1 MADIDRRQVGER
13 KVILRHALQRQG
25 IGLRDEE
32 GIVAVGVLRL
42 GIRQLHGHA
51 RRHLE
56 RRIGDGPRPDHAAV
70 LLLLDVVVVIG
81 RMHRIAL
88 ARMAEGD
95 RQVVVLRP

>member
-1 MADIDRRQVGER
+1 MADIHRREVRHRE
-13 KVILRHALQRQG
+13 IALREPLQRDAV
-25 IGLRDEE
+25 GLRDKE
-32 GIVAVGVLRL
+32 GVVAVEVLGLGVGQPHR
-42 GIRQLHGHA
+42 HA

-56 RRIGDGPRPDHAAV
+56 RRVRNGPLADHAAV